1 MSFNIMQKNIILKE
15 IIIDFSRYIID
26 KYTKNFKKEKIIE
39 IYDTDSDTDSVPE
52 KPLEVISY
60 KAIININLKKLSNEL
75 VNENNISYLTKN
87 IMEKMKLTDEKKE
100 DLIKRLYSRLK
111 NATPKVLKLEKEFK
125 IDPELS
131 ISGIKDKISKNLFDI
146 IYSTGI
152 EKQINIITGDEFP
165 INFILIQLI
174 LAVIF
179 CLVIFYGY
187 EYFFKTIEK
196 KNAINIG
203 FFNS

>member
-75 VNENNISYLTKN
+75 VNENNISYLTK
-87 IMEKMKLTDEKKE
+87 KL
-100 DLIKRLYSRLK
+100 LWK
-111 NATPKVLKLEKEFK
+111 NE
-125 IDPELS
+125 ID
-131 ISGIKDKISKNLFDI
+131 
-146 IYSTGI
+146 
-152 EKQINIITGDEFP
+152 
-165 INFILIQLI
+165 
-174 LAVIF
+174 
-179 CLVIFYGY
+179 
-187 EYFFKTIEK
+187 
-196 KNAINIG
+196 
-203 FFNS
+203 

>member
-1 MSFNIMQKNIILKE
+1 MQKNIILKE

-26 KYTKNFKKEKIIE
+26 KYTMDFKKEKIVE

-52 KPLEVISY
+52 KPLEEISY
-60 KAIININLKKLSNEL
+60 KAIVNINLRKLSNEL
-75 VNENNISYLTKN
+75 VNETNISYLTKN
-87 IMEKMKLTDEKKE
+87 IMEKMKLSDKKKD

-111 NATPKVLKLEKEFK
+111 NATSKVLKLKKEFK

-131 ISGIKDKISKNLFDI
+131 ISGIKDKISKNFFDI

-152 EKQINIITGDEFP
+152 EKQINIVSGDEFP

-174 LAVIF
+174 LAVII
-179 CLVIFYGY
+179 CLVIFYSY
-187 EYFFKTIEK
+187 EYFFKKIVK
-196 KNAINIG
+196 KTKTNIG

>member
-1 MSFNIMQKNIILKE
+1 MQKNIILKE

-26 KYTKNFKKEKIIE
+26 KYTMDFKKEKIVE

-52 KPLEVISY
+52 KPLEEISY
-60 KAIININLKKLSNEL
+60 KAIVNINLRKLSNEL
-75 VNENNISYLTKN
+75 VNETNISYLTKN
-87 IMEKMKLTDEKKE
+87 IMEKMKLSDKKKD

-111 NATPKVLKLEKEFK
+111 NATSKVLKLKKEFK

-131 ISGIKDKISKNLFDI
+131 ISGIKDKISKNFFDI

-152 EKQINIITGDEFP
+152 EKQINIVSGDEFP

-174 LAVIF
+174 LAVII
-179 CLVIFYGY
+179 CLVIFYSY
-187 EYFFKTIEK
+187 EYFFKKIVRKSKT
-196 KNAINIG
+196 NMG